1 MTPAEIATALDLELL
16 PGSKD
21 LPCSDDTPVDNEDQN
36 DIPNWLRIVLLRIW
50 ANRQDWFFGVDM
62 GIYNRE
68 GQRRRSPN
76 LIPDGFLSLGVIRRK
91 GEHGRLSYVL
101 AEENEVIPILAL
113 ECLSKT
119 YNGEYGSKMQ
129 NYAEFGIKYYIVF
142 NPQRRRKHQ
151 PLEVYKLEGGQ
162 YRLLQGDPV
171 WLPEIELGI
180 GIERGTISNVPMQ
193 WLAWYNKAGQPYPL
207 PEKVIENLQQRLTQ
221 VQTKLEQTQ
230 SNLEQTQSN
239 LEQTQIQLAKEQ
251 VARRNLLERLQALGI
266 ELEDLD
272 ISEL

>member
-1 MTPAEIATALDLELL
+1 MTPAETATPLETEIL
-16 PGSKD
+16 PSSED

-68 GQRRRSPN
+68 GQRRRTPN

-91 GEHGRLSYVL
+91 GEYGRLSYVL

-119 YNGEYGSKMQ
+119 YNSEYDQKMQ
-129 NYAEFGIKYYIVF
+129 DYAEFGIKYYVVF

-151 PLEVYKLEGGQ
+151 PLEVYKLEEGQ
-162 YRLLQGDPV
+162 YCLQQGEPV
-171 WLPEIELGI
+171 WLPELELGI
-180 GIERGTISNVPMQ
+180 GIERGDISNVPMQ
-193 WLAWYNKAGQPYPL
+193 WLAWYNQAGQPYPL
-207 PEKVIENLQQRLTQ
+207 PEKVIENLQQRLAQ
-221 VQTKLEQTQ
+221 VETDLER
-230 SNLEQTQSN
+230 
-239 LEQTQIQLAKEQ
+239 TQIQLTQEQ
-251 VARRNLLERLQALGI
+251 AARRNLLERLQALGI
-266 ELEDLD
+266 DLEDLD
-272 ISEL
+272 IAPDP

>member
-1 MTPAEIATALDLELL
+1 
-16 PGSKD
+16 
-21 LPCSDDTPVDNEDQN
+21 
-36 DIPNWLRIVLLRIW
+36 
-50 ANRQDWFFGVDM
+50 
-62 GIYNRE
+62 
-68 GQRRRSPN
+68 
-76 LIPDGFLSLGVIRRK
+76 
-91 GEHGRLSYVL
+91 
-101 AEENEVIPILAL
+101 
-113 ECLSKT
+113 
-119 YNGEYGSKMQ
+119 MQ

-151 PLEVYKLEGGQ
+151 PLEVYKLEGEQ

-193 WLAWYNKAGQPYPL
+193 WLAWYNEVGQPYPL

-221 VQTKLEQTQ
+221 VQTDLEQVQTELEQAQSSLEQTQSNLEETQSNLEETQ

-239 LEQTQIQLAKEQ
+239 LEQAQIQLAKEQ

>member
-1 MTPAEIATALDLELL
+1 
-16 PGSKD
+16 
-21 LPCSDDTPVDNEDQN
+21 
-36 DIPNWLRIVLLRIW
+36 
-50 ANRQDWFFGVDM
+50 
-62 GIYNRE
+62 
-68 GQRRRSPN
+68 
-76 LIPDGFLSLGVIRRK
+76 
-91 GEHGRLSYVL
+91 
-101 AEENEVIPILAL
+101 
-113 ECLSKT
+113 
-119 YNGEYGSKMQ
+119 
-129 NYAEFGIKYYIVF
+129 
-142 NPQRRRKHQ
+142 
-151 PLEVYKLEGGQ
+151 VYKLEGGQ